1 MQTSQDPS
9 SKPSNHKREQYF
21 RKCFTPDEDA
31 RLLLLINKYRYNW
44 KKISNEMKN
53 RSVRQCKE
61 RFHHYLSP
69 NIKHDN
75 WTQEEDVLLLK
86 TVDSFGK
93 RWKIFELIFKGRT
106 EISIRNRYNVLIRK
120 INKNSKIE
128 KILNETRKESS
139 NVHTITNNSKIAE
152 KLDIKNNQTKKEL
165 TDKNEKEQQHNIF
178 DILDDE
184 FDYLS
189 DFSYNMFDD

>member
-9 SKPSNHKREQYF
+9 SNSSNHKRESYF

-75 WTQEEDVLLLK
+75 WTQEEDILLLK

>member
-9 SKPSNHKREQYF
+9 SNPSNYKREQYF

-44 KKISNEMKN
+44 KKISNDMKN

-75 WTQEEDVLLLK
+75 WTQEEDILLLK

-128 KILNETRKESS
+128 KILNEPRKESS

-152 KLDIKNNQTKKEL
+152 KLDIKSNQTKKEL

-189 DFSYNMFDD
+189 DFSYNIFDD

>member
-9 SKPSNHKREQYF
+9 SNPSNHKREQYF

-44 KKISNEMKN
+44 KKISKEMKN

-75 WTQEEDVLLLK
+75 WTQEEDILLLK

-128 KILNETRKESS
+128 KILNETRKESR
-139 NVHTITNNSKIAE
+139 KIRHQ
-152 KLDIKNNQTKKEL
+152 KQPNKKGI
-165 TDKNEKEQQHNIF
+165 N
-178 DILDDE
+178 
-184 FDYLS
+184 
-189 DFSYNMFDD
+189 